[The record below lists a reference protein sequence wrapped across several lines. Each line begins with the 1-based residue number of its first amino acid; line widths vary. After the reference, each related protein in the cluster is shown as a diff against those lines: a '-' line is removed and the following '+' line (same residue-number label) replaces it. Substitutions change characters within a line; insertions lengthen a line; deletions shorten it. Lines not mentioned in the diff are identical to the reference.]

1 MNTPEQMAE
10 LAAMYQMLGNLE
22 EAELWNARSANYAAF
37 ARVTGWKIDT
47 RVSLVPRDWKLNVVE
62 GASTRLVFDH
72 LMKVKH
78 AEHGQGLLAQ
88 PYTDEHSLAVGL
100 DAALSGS
107 GLTYAMLGD
116 APHSPQG
123 CVAAVVFRPVVRL
136 QPVVHLVRPTY
147 CARHLHG

>member
-10 LAAMYQMLGNLE
+10 LADMYTMLGNLE

-37 ARVTGWKIDT
+37 TRVTGWQIDN
-47 RVSLVPRDWKLNVVE
+47 RASLVPRDWKLNVVK
-62 GASTRLVFDH
+62 GASTRRLFDH

-78 AEHGQGLLAQ
+78 AEYGQGMLTQ
-88 PYTDEHSLAVGL
+88 PYTDEESLTVGL

-107 GLTYAMLGD
+107 ELTYAMLGD

-136 QPVVHLVRPTY
+136 QPVVRMTGGGQ
-147 CARHLHG
+147 R